1 MILNVENLLEQLN
14 NDLKDKISKLEK
26 KPILSTIRIGNDKS
40 VISYEKSILKQA
52 SYIGI
57 EVDTNI
63 FESDIN
69 IDEIKNLIKRKNDD
83 SDINGILIFSP
94 VENYNEKELFNM
106 IDTSKDVD
114 GLNEKSIA
122 NVYTSKD
129 YHNTATTANA
139 TLEYLKSIIDLES
152 KDVLIINR
160 SMIIGKP
167 LSIMLL
173 NENAT
178 VTVAHSKT
186 KDLYE
191 KMKIADI
198 IISAVGKPEIFNPK
212 DLKKDA
218 IIIDLAYSIDE
229 NNKIKG
235 DFKNTFTSS
244 PIKYLPP
251 VGGIGKINSNI
262 IIRNT
267 YLNEVRNAK

>member
-69 IDEIKNLIKRKNDD
+69 IDEIKDLIKRKNDD

-94 VENYNEKELFNM
+94 VENYDEKELFNM

-122 NVYTSKD
+122 NIYTSKD
-129 YHNTATTANA
+129 YNNTATTAYA
-139 TLEYLKSIIDLES
+139 TLEYLKSITDLES

-167 LSIMLL
+167 LSVMLL

-191 KMKIADI
+191 KMKTADI

-218 IIIDLAYSIDE
+218 IIIDLAYSMDE

>member
-1 MILNVENLLEQLN
+1 MILNVEKLLEQLN

-40 VISYEKSILKQA
+40 AISYEKSILKQA

-63 FESDIN
+63 FESDID
-69 IDEIKNLIKRKNDD
+69 IDEIKDLIKRKNDD

-94 VENYNEKELFNM
+94 VENYDEKELFNM

-129 YHNTATTANA
+129 YHNTATTAYA
-139 TLEYLKSIIDLES
+139 TLEYLESITDLES

-191 KMKIADI
+191 KMKTADI

-218 IIIDLAYSIDE
+218 IIIDLAYSMDE